1 MLFRSAKGGKEYT
14 VGLNYKITV
23 GKGAASHPI
32 TIDSGTGTVTGLTNT
47 SWNVNNPAPVT
58 GRAATED
65 QLKRVNDKVNSNKSS
80 IDTNAHN
87 ISNNSQS
94 ISKNKRDIA
103 TINTALDKGISFAGD
118 NGPVSN
124 RKLGETVKIKGD
136 YVGSVS
142 DYNINVQSDGNGT
155 LNVKLAKSLNGLDS
169 VTASGTVINA
179 GGLTVGGRNYVTPTG
194 INANNQK
201 ITGVATGTSYS
212 DAVNYGQLQ
221 DAINGTAKASTVKA
235 KDKNV
240 IVTEGTNANGGK
252 EYTVGL
258 GEKISVGGRFPIT
271 LDGTIGNVTGL
282 TNNSWDVNNP
292 QAVTGRAT
300 TES

>member
-1 MLFRSAKGGKEYT
+1 MVS
-14 VGLNYKITV
+14 
-23 GKGAASHPI
+23 
-32 TIDSGTGTVTGLTNT
+32 GTVTGLTNT

-58 GRAATED
+58 GRLATED

-142 DYNINVQSDGNGT
+142 DYNINV
-155 LNVKLAKSLNGLDS
+155 
-169 VTASGTVINA
+169 
-179 GGLTVGGRNYVTPTG
+179 
-194 INANNQK
+194 NQM
-201 ITGVATGTSYS
+201 VMAH
-212 DAVNYGQLQ
+212 
-221 DAINGTAKASTVKA
+221 
-235 KDKNV
+235 
-240 IVTEGTNANGGK
+240 
-252 EYTVGL
+252 
-258 GEKISVGGRFPIT
+258 
-271 LDGTIGNVTGL
+271 
-282 TNNSWDVNNP
+282 
-292 QAVTGRAT
+292 
-300 TES
+300 